1 MNKYIVVFQKAF
13 KSQIIYK
20 SAALSGM
27 VSTILSFG
35 IQICLWKAL
44 LGTEL
49 CDGNSFYD
57 MILYVL
63 INLFVSTLTRAN
75 VSSTI
80 ENAILDGSI
89 STELLKPISY
99 KYYLLS
105 NTLGKNSYNLIIR
118 VLPVTLIGI
127 VMLVIGNETSISLIP
142 SLLFII
148 AVILGI
154 LIMFE
159 ITYLFGLLAFKIQ
172 RCWYLRFY
180 VDAFTK
186 FFGGTTVP
194 LWFYPSVLQKA
205 SYFLP
210 FRYITFEPINII
222 LSRITLQQSCQSILI
237 AAGWLII
244 LNLLDSRMWN
254 YATRNLSIN
263 GG

>member
-20 SAALSGM
+20 SASLSGM
-27 VSTILSFG
+27 LSTVLSFG

-49 CDGNSFYD
+49 CEGNSFYD

-63 INLFVSTLTRAN
+63 ITLFVSTLTRAN
-75 VSSTI
+75 VSTTI

-99 KYYLLS
+99 KYFLLS
-105 NTLGKNSYNLIIR
+105 NILGKNSYGLITR
-118 VLPVTLIGI
+118 VFPVAVIGIIILLIGNQTNI
-127 VMLVIGNETSISLIP
+127 SILSAV
-142 SLLFII
+142 LFIV

-194 LWFYPSVLQKA
+194 LWFYPAFLQKV

-222 LSRITLQQSCQSILI
+222 LNRISLQQSCFSILI
-237 AAGWLII
+237 AATWLVV
-244 LNLLDSRMWN
+244 LNLLDLKMWN

>member
-1 MNKYIVVFQKAF
+1 M
-13 KSQIIYK
+13 
-20 SAALSGM
+20 LST
-27 VSTILSFG
+27 VLSFG
-35 IQICLWKAL
+35 IQICLWRAL

-49 CDGNSFYD
+49 CEGNSFYD

-75 VSSTI
+75 VSTTI

-105 NTLGKNSYNLIIR
+105 NIFGKNSYNLITR
-118 VLPVTLIGI
+118 VLPVAVIGVILLLIGNQTKLSFLSA
-127 VMLVIGNETSISLIP
+127 V
-142 SLLFII
+142 LFWV
-148 AVILGI
+148 AVTLGI

-194 LWFYPSVLQKA
+194 LWFYPAFFAKSQLFFA
-205 SYFLP
+205 F
-210 FRYITFEPINII
+210 
-222 LSRITLQQSCQSILI
+222 
-237 AAGWLII
+237 
-244 LNLLDSRMWN
+244 
-254 YATRNLSIN
+254 
-263 GG
+263 